1 MLGSAAKSRTRH
13 AFVSACNDHI
23 QTTQSRK
30 THEAPHHPLIAGLAF
45 AGSASAA
52 SVPAA
57 SAYQRIV
64 RPMVIG
70 PVKGQIVYRQIS
82 PSQVSVRIT
91 LSGRLT
97 RPLKV
102 LLFSGS
108 YT

>member
-1 MLGSAAKSRTRH
+1 
-13 AFVSACNDHI
+13 
-23 QTTQSRK
+23 
-30 THEAPHHPLIAGLAF
+30 
-45 AGSASAA
+45 
-52 SVPAA
+52 
-57 SAYQRIV
+57 
-64 RPMVIG
+64 MVIG

-97 RPLKV
+97 EPLKV